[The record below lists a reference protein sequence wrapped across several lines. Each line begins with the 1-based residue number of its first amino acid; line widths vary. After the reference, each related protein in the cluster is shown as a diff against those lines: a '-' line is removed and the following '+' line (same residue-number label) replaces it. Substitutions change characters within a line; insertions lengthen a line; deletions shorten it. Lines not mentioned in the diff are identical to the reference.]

1 VLFHIILCV
10 ILTNRCVLDLSV
22 DYDEFKRRLG
32 KAGLNVRE
40 FSELVRCNCN
50 TVSNYASRKAV
61 PTHFAVSVT
70 LMSEMAEKGLD
81 FKAPL
86 LALDVRGKLPRGLAA
101 KNAFRGS
108 KQRSMFVEE

>member
-1 VLFHIILCV
+1 VLTHTFLCV
-10 ILTNRCVLDLSV
+10 KLINRCVLGLFV

-32 KAGLNVRE
+32 KAGLSVRE
-40 FSELVRCNCN
+40 FSELLRCNCN

-61 PTHFAVSVT
+61 PTHFAVCVT

-81 FKAPL
+81 FKASL